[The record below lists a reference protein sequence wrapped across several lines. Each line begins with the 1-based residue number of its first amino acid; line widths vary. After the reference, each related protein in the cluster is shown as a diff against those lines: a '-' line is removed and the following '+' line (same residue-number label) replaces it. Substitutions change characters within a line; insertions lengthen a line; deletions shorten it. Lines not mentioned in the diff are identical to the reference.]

1 MPSASNESVLA
12 RGSALNI
19 RNRLPS
25 LYRPEPGDTTL
36 LNLLLGSFGAALDEL
51 NAESRQVMGAHW
63 VRYADRALYDPFF
76 LRQRVEGALPP
87 PDLTKPADR
96 LAVDTFPYL
105 YDLARLASLLGVS
118 PWREPP
124 DQRESVEAFR
134 RRLARLV
141 ALYRNGVS
149 TVDALRSMV
158 ELQLPVDLTAPLA
171 TQDRPFAIEEAA
183 ARVPHALAV
192 QMPGEPLSL
201 VGPLMRWA
209 IENEGL
215 TPVAPTLYIGGV
227 TPQAGLI
234 DATINPIIE
243 LYQAQG
249 QRLRLGI
256 AYNDTLSPEVTLR
269 LRPVFSSW
277 LALETG
283 IQQSISAPTADGLGD
298 PTAPGPWQA
307 VNEAP
312 TGTVTGIVQTIDKF
326 LWLAVIVD
334 GKGELWRYDGQRWE
348 QMLTDL
354 PAIETL
360 AVDGFT
366 FLLGTAEGLRR
377 WTFSTTSD
385 TAVETVVE
393 LGNDPVYALYQ
404 AQDGQWWLGNEKG
417 LWRLIGEGE
426 GATFQPF
433 VLHAGAGNG
442 TPVYAIHQD
451 RLGVFYFGVALGLF
465 QYQPGTDAWYWYA
478 GDSRSEQT
486 PEWQPFHPAASGAA
500 RNFPMAERAF
510 LPTVRAI
517 YRSPDAA
524 LWFGTEQ
531 GLARYVAHPVRGLSY
546 TTRLEAF
553 PDLLSVDE
561 TGNVY
566 AIQPDER
573 GQLWFCTARGL
584 LRYDGRDFHQWQND
598 HWVSLGRADQRYTTE
613 VEDRGAWRFHRTQ
626 ERWQRFDTK
635 AGVWQAFTGD
645 LRTTVET
652 AVRAIQWVDQVVGDL
667 GTWDGATF
675 TPKETDAA
683 VDPAKL
689 RIHWKP
695 TETALLTGGI
705 PAIPRL
711 PVGVSTWRYLRLE
724 DPLRPR
730 PTQRPAWTE
739 EGRLLPL
746 PADRLAPP
754 PGRYDQTLPPPAS
767 DYDEAVFAFPPAAQ
781 VWMSWATAPAF
792 SVLVRLQPQATGEI
806 IDPAILDRVWQG
818 MNQVRPA
825 GVQLALAVGESV
837 VRD

>member
-1 MPSASNESVLA
+1 M
-12 RGSALNI
+12 NI

-36 LNLLLGSFGAALDEL
+36 LSLLLGSFGAALDEL
-51 NAESRQVMGAHW
+51 NEEAGQVMQAHW

-76 LRQRVEGALPP
+76 LRQRAEQALPP

-105 YDLARLASLLGVS
+105 YDLARLASLLGTS

-134 RRLARLV
+134 QRLARLV

-158 ELQLPVDLTAPLA
+158 ELQLPVNLSAPPA
-171 TQDRPFAIEEAA
+171 TQDRPFVIEEAA

-192 QMPGEPLSL
+192 QMPGEPLAL
-201 VGPLMRWA
+201 VGPLMRWR

-227 TPQAGLI
+227 TPTEGLI

-243 LYQAQG
+243 LYQVQA

-256 AYNDTLSPEVTLR
+256 AYNDTLAPDVTLR

-283 IQQSISAPTADGLGD
+283 VQQSISHPTVDGLGD

-307 VNEAP
+307 VSDAP
-312 TGTVTGIVQTIDKF
+312 AGTVTGIVQTVDKF
-326 LWLAVIVD
+326 LWLALIVA

-348 QMLTDL
+348 QMLSGL
-354 PAIETL
+354 PAIEAL

-377 WTFSTTSD
+377 WTASTTSD
-385 TAVETVVE
+385 AAVETVAE
-393 LGNDPVYALYQ
+393 LGNDPVYAIYQ
-404 AQDGQWWLGNEKG
+404 AQDGQWWVGNESG
-417 LWRLIGEGE
+417 LWRLVGEGE

-433 VLHAGAGNG
+433 VLHPSTGNG

-451 RLGVFYFGVALGLF
+451 QLGVFYFGVALGLF
-465 QYQPGTDAWYWYA
+465 QYQPGTDDWYWYA

-486 PEWQPFHPAASGAA
+486 PEWQPFHPTASGEA
-500 RNFPMAERAF
+500 RNFPTAARAF

-517 YRSPDAA
+517 YRGEDAA
-524 LWFGTEQ
+524 LWLGTEQ
-531 GLARYVAHPVRGLSY
+531 GLARYIAHPVRGLSY

-561 TGNVY
+561 TGFVA

-573 GQLWFCTARGL
+573 GQVWFCTARGL
-584 LRYDGRDFHQWQND
+584 LRYDGRDLHQWQSD
-598 HWVSLGRADQRYTTE
+598 RWVGLGRGDKRYTPA
-613 VEDRGAWRFHRTQ
+613 VEDRGAWRFHRTE
-626 ERWQRFDTK
+626 ERWQRFDPQ
-635 AGVWQAFTGD
+635 AGVWQSFTGD
-645 LRTTVET
+645 LRTTAEI
-652 AVRAIQWVDQVVGDL
+652 AVRTIQWVDQVVGDL

-675 TPKETDAA
+675 TPKATDAV
-683 VDPAKL
+683 VDSAKL
-689 RIHWKP
+689 QIRWKP
-695 TETALLTGGI
+695 TETAIIGGGI

-711 PVGVSTWRYLRLE
+711 PVGVSTWRYLRRE
-724 DPLRPR
+724 EPETPR
-730 PTQRPAWTE
+730 PEQRPAWTE

-781 VWMSWATAPAF
+781 LWFTWATAPAF
-792 SVLVRLQPQATGEI
+792 SVVVRLQPAVTDET

-825 GVQLALAVGESV
+825 GVRLALAIGEKV

>member
-1 MPSASNESVLA
+1 MASFV
-12 RGSALNI
+12 NI

-25 LYRPEPGDTTL
+25 LYRPEPDDTTL
-36 LNLLLGSFGAALDEL
+36 LNLILGCIGAQLDEL
-51 NAESRQVMGAHW
+51 HAEAGQVMQAHW

-76 LRQRVEGALPP
+76 LRQRAEQNLPP
-87 PDLTKPADR
+87 PDLTKTADR
-96 LAVDTFPYL
+96 QAIDTFPYL
-105 YDLARLASLLGVS
+105 YDLARLASLLGTS
-118 PWREPP
+118 PWREPL

-158 ELQLPVDLTAPLA
+158 EVQLPVDLTAPLA

-227 TPQAGLI
+227 TPKAGLI
-234 DATINPIIE
+234 DATIQPIIE

-256 AYNDTLSPEVTLR
+256 AYDDTLPPGVALR
-269 LRPVFSSW
+269 LRPIFSSW

-283 IQQSISAPTADGLGD
+283 VQQAISTPTAEDLGD

-307 VNEAP
+307 VADAP
-312 TGTVTGIVQTIDKF
+312 TGTVIGIVQTIDKF

-334 GKGELWRYDGQRWE
+334 GKGELWRYDGQQW
-348 QMLTDL
+348 QPLLTDL
-354 PAIETL
+354 PTIETL

-366 FLLGTAEGLRR
+366 FLLGTAAGLRR
-377 WTFSTTSD
+377 WTFSPTGD
-385 TAVETVVE
+385 TAVETVAE
-393 LGNDPVYALYQ
+393 LGNDPVYAIYQ
-404 AQDGQWWLGNEKG
+404 AQDGQWWVGNESG
-417 LWRLIGEGE
+417 LWRLVGADET
-426 GATFQPF
+426 ATFQPF
-433 VLHAGAGNG
+433 VLHPSTGNG

-465 QYQPGTDAWYWYA
+465 QYQPGTDDWYWYA

-486 PEWQPFHPAASGAA
+486 PEWQPFHPDTSGHT
-500 RNFPMAERAF
+500 RNLPTAERTF

-517 YRSPDAA
+517 YRGADAA
-524 LWFGTEQ
+524 LWLGTEQ

-553 PDLLSVDE
+553 PDLLPIDE
-561 TGNVY
+561 TGFVS

-573 GQLWFCTARGL
+573 GQVWFCTARGL
-584 LRYDGRDFHQWQND
+584 LRYDGRDFHQWQSD
-598 HWVSLGRADQRYTTE
+598 HWVSLGRADKRYPTE
-613 VEDRGAWRFHRTQ
+613 VEDRGAWRFHRAQ
-626 ERWQRFDTK
+626 ERWQRFDAK
-635 AGVWQAFTGD
+635 AGVWQSVTGD
-645 LRTTVET
+645 LRTTAEP
-652 AVRAIQWVDQVVGDL
+652 AVRTIQWVDQVVGDL
-667 GTWDGATF
+667 GSWDGATF

-683 VDPAKL
+683 VDSTKL
-689 RIHWKP
+689 AIRWKP
-695 TETALLTGGI
+695 TETAILTGGI

-711 PVGVSTWRYLRLE
+711 PVGVSTWRYLRQE
-724 DPLRPR
+724 DPLLPR
-730 PTQRPAWTE
+730 PAQRPAWTE

-754 PGRYDQTLPPPAS
+754 PGRYDQTLPLPAS
-767 DYDEAVFAFPPAAQ
+767 DYDEAVFAFPPAAH
-781 VWMSWATAPAF
+781 VWMTWATAPTF
-792 SVLVRLQPQATGEI
+792 SVLVRLQPASTNEM

-825 GVQLALAVGESV
+825 GVRLALAVGENI